1 MRYFSVAEART
12 MPGLRLVLSAGVP
25 GPWGEAAKAMLRAR
39 DVPFVAVAQE
49 PMAANKELREW
60 TGCRN
65 APTAVYNDESP
76 RTGWFD
82 ILMLSERLGSGASL
96 LPEASADRALC
107 LGFIMEICGQD
118 GFGWN
123 RRMNMLA
130 AMWGSQAP
138 SEAELHEQEYTRQ
151 YGLSPEAAAR
161 APGRA
166 ANILGALA
174 MQLHAQKARGSNYL
188 VGDRLSA
195 ADLYWACFSQLI
207 GPLPRDVNPIPD
219 YVWSLYSVMPEAVE
233 AALDPVLFEHRNY
246 VYERH
251 IGLPLDY

>member
-1 MRYFSVAEART
+1 

-25 GPWGEAAKAMLRAR
+25 GPWGEAAKAVLRAR
-39 DVPFVAVAQE
+39 NVPFAAVAQQ
-49 PMAANKELREW
+49 PMAANEELREW

-65 APTAVYNDESP
+65 APTAVYDDEPP
-76 RTGWFD
+76 RTTWFD
-82 ILMLSERLGSGASL
+82 ILMLAERLGSGASL
-96 LPEASADRALC
+96 LPAASADRALC
-107 LGFIMEICGQD
+107 QGFIMEICAED

-123 RRMNMLA
+123 RRMTMLQ

-138 SEAELHEQEYTRQ
+138 TKAEPHEREYTRQ

-166 ANILGALA
+166 ADILGALA
-174 MQLHAQKARGSNYL
+174 AHLHAQKARGSDYL

-195 ADLYWACFSQLI
+195 ADLYWACFSQLA
-207 GPLPRDVNPIPD
+207 GPLPKEINPIPD
-219 YVWSLYSVMPEAVE
+219 YVWSLYSTMPEAVE
-233 AALDPVLFEHRNY
+233 VALDPILFEHRNRI
-246 VYERH
+246 YEHH

>member
-1 MRYFSVAEART
+1 MRYFSVAEAKA

-39 DVPFVAVAQE
+39 KVPFAAVAQE
-49 PMAANKELREW
+49 PMAPNEELREW

-65 APTAVYNDESP
+65 APTAVYDDGP
-76 RTGWFD
+76 PQTGWFD
-82 ILMLSERLGSGASL
+82 ILMLAERLGSGASL
-96 LPEASADRALC
+96 LPERSADRALC
-107 LGFIMEICGQD
+107 LGIIMEICAQD

-123 RRMNMLA
+123 RRLIMLN

-138 SEAELHEQEYTRQ
+138 SEAEPHELEYTRQ

-166 ANILGALA
+166 ADILGALA
-174 MQLHAQKARGSNYL
+174 AQLHAQKARGSDYL

-195 ADLYWACFSQLI
+195 ADLYWACFSQLT
-207 GPLPRDVNPIPD
+207 GPLPKDVNPIPD
-219 YVWSLYSVMPEAVE
+219 YVWSLYSTMPEAVE
-233 AALDPVLFEHRNY
+233 LALDPILFEHRNRI
-246 VYERH
+246 YERH

>member
-1 MRYFSVAEART
+1 
-12 MPGLRLVLSAGVP
+12 
-25 GPWGEAAKAMLRAR
+25 
-39 DVPFVAVAQE
+39 
-49 PMAANKELREW
+49 
-60 TGCRN
+60 
-65 APTAVYNDESP
+65 
-76 RTGWFD
+76 
-82 ILMLSERLGSGASL
+82 
-96 LPEASADRALC
+96 
-107 LGFIMEICGQD
+107 MEICGQD

-138 SEAELHEQEYTRQ
+138 SAAKPHELEYTRQ

-161 APGRA
+161 APIRTA
-166 ANILGALA
+166 DILRALA
-174 MQLHAQKARGSNYL
+174 GQLLAQKALGSGYL

-219 YVWSLYSVMPEAVE
+219 YVWSLYSTMPEAVE
-233 AALDPVLFEHRNY
+233 AALDPILFEHRNRIF
-246 VYERH
+246 ERH